1 MRSACSRCSAAGR
14 SSADSRHS
22 CTSTP
27 TMRVPSGCT
36 AGSALPTANCCRCGC
51 CTKKASPDM
60 AIRIDT
66 GRLLLTELS
75 DDDAEFI
82 LGLVNEPSF
91 LHYIGDRG
99 VRTLDDARRYI
110 RQGPAASYQQYGYG
124 LLRMGLKPEGM
135 PIGMCG
141 ILRRDTL
148 PEPDLGFS
156 MLPAFWSKGYA
167 HEAAAAVMTHA
178 RASA

>member
-1 MRSACSRCSAAGR
+1 
-14 SSADSRHS
+14 
-22 CTSTP
+22 
-27 TMRVPSGCT
+27 
-36 AGSALPTANCCRCGC
+36 
-51 CTKKASPDM
+51 M
-60 AIRIDT
+60 AIRIES

-124 LLRMGLKPEGM
+124 LLRMGLKPDGT

-141 ILRRDTL
+141 VLRRDTL

-167 HEAAAAVMTHA
+167 HEAAAAVLTHA
-178 RASA
+178 RAAAGVGRVLAITNVDNDPSIRLLGKLGFRFEKMVRLGEDTTELRLFVSEP

>member
-1 MRSACSRCSAAGR
+1 
-14 SSADSRHS
+14 
-22 CTSTP
+22 
-27 TMRVPSGCT
+27 
-36 AGSALPTANCCRCGC
+36 
-51 CTKKASPDM
+51 M
-60 AIRIDT
+60 AIRIET

-99 VRTLDDARRYI
+99 VRTQDDARRYI
-110 RQGPAASYQQYGYG
+110 RQGPAASYQQNGYG
-124 LLRMGLKPEGM
+124 LLRMGLKPDAM

-141 ILRRDTL
+141 VLRRDTL

-178 RASA
+178 RASAGVGRVLAITSVDNDPSIRLLGKLGFRFERMVRLGEDTTELRLFASEP

>member
-1 MRSACSRCSAAGR
+1 
-14 SSADSRHS
+14 
-22 CTSTP
+22 
-27 TMRVPSGCT
+27 
-36 AGSALPTANCCRCGC
+36 
-51 CTKKASPDM
+51 M
-60 AIRIDT
+60 AIRIET

-110 RQGPAASYQQYGYG
+110 GQGPAVSYQQYGYG
-124 LLRMGLKPEGM
+124 LLRLGLKPDGT

-141 ILRRDTL
+141 VLRRDTL

-167 HEAAAAVMTHA
+167 HEAAAAALTHA
-178 RASA
+178 RESAGVGRVLAITNVDNDPSIRLLGKLGFRFERMVRLGEDTTELRLFVSEP